1 MKIAFWCKDPNSL
14 LISAGVAAVAYST
27 SAVYGH
33 RSIVFHAGFNCYELE
48 HAFVEHADTLLIR
61 EELAYFY
68 DSGIDL
74 VLNRLRFEGLG
85 VTGIREQ
92 LLEVKK
98 GLLYYLPG
106 STKSNKE
113 VYEEMLKEKG
123 KEAFGLLEEMS
134 EILFIACG
142 GDVNTNINRL
152 VFETADLIVI
162 MCSQIPPYNREV
174 YDELKEFGSK
184 TMYLA
189 GMYDNKSKFLIKDI
203 RKALKLKKDEVCI
216 IPYNIGFQ
224 DALCDGSMVAFMD
237 KANKSTKKEGVNHF
251 VREVKKT
258 TRMILQKAGLY
269 EKEE

>member
-1 MKIAFWCKDPNSL
+1 MRIVFWCKEPNSL

-33 RSIVFHAGFNCYELE
+33 RSLVFHAGFNCHELE
-48 HAFVEHADTLLIR
+48 HAFIEHANTLLIR

-113 VYEEMLKEKG
+113 VYEERFAEKG
-123 KEAFGLLEEMS
+123 KEAMSLLEEMS

-142 GDVNTNINRL
+142 GDVNMRINRL
-152 VFETADLIVI
+152 VLENADLIVA
-162 MCSQIPPYNREV
+162 MFSQTPSYNGGV
-174 YDELKEFGSK
+174 YDEFRAYEGK
-184 TMYLA
+184 TVFLA
-189 GMYDNKSKFLIKDI
+189 GMYDDGSKYSVKDI
-203 RKALKLKKDEVCI
+203 RKAFKLKKDEIGI
-216 IPYNIGFQ
+216 IPYNVGFQ
-224 DALCDGSMVAFMD
+224 DSLCDGSMVTFMD
-237 KANKSTKKEGVNHF
+237 KANKSTKKESANQFVQEVN
-251 VREVKKT
+251 KT

-269 EKEE
+269 EKK